1 MYLTRLILNPRSRQ
15 VQRELADPYEMHRT
29 IMSAFPAD
37 LSVDERVLFRLIQNH
52 RTSDLNLMVQSQ
64 QSPDWE
70 PLSGTG
76 KSYLLPME
84 SCPDG
89 LPNPAVKRVDLEGKL
104 VPGQVLAFR
113 LLANPTVKKKVEG
126 KKNGRRVGL
135 YCQEE
140 QLQWLRRKIE
150 ASGCNLIESRI
161 ANQDRIYAK
170 RCRGNH
176 KRGMQF
182 VSANFD
188 GLLQV
193 QDPGILLQV
202 VNDGIGSGKGMG
214 FGLLSLAPWRG

>member
-1 MYLTRLILNPRSRQ
+1 MYLSRLILNPRSRQ

-29 IMSAFPAD
+29 IMTAFPAD
-37 LSVDERVLFRLIQNH
+37 LSGDERVLFRLDQNL
-52 RTSDLNLMVQSQ
+52 RTSGLNLLVQSQ
-64 QSPDWE
+64 HSPDWE

-76 KSYLLPME
+76 KSYLLPTDA
-84 SCPDG
+84 CPDG
-89 LPNPAVKRVDLEGKL
+89 LPNPAVKQIDLGGKL

-113 LLANPTVKKKVEG
+113 LSANPTVRKKVEG

-150 ASGCNLIESRI
+150 AAGCNLIEARI
-161 ANQDRIYAK
+161 VHQDRIYAK
-170 RCRGNH
+170 RRRDNH
-176 KRGMQF
+176 KRAMQF
-182 VSANFD
+182 VSAHFD

-202 VNDGIGSGKGMG
+202 INNGIGSGKGMG
-214 FGLLSLAPWRG
+214 FGLLSLAPWQG